1 MNSRRQLLCLLAQI
15 GMLAVVGCSRGPTA
29 GQAELEELAAAMDRR
44 LQVAGDVAWSKQIR
58 GSPVRDA
65 AREAAI
71 LGRVTTLA
79 EERGIDPA
87 AAREFVEAQLA
98 ASRQWQEV
106 RLERWRGGEALPPG
120 TAPDLMKELRPR
132 MDLVTRELLDAWAA
146 WTQVSGRTRFN
157 AAEARRVVAHLRAA
171 GYTEEV
177 ARLACGVVVEQGK
190 VVEP

>member
-1 MNSRRQLLCLLAQI
+1 
-15 GMLAVVGCSRGPTA
+15 MLAVVGCSRGPTA

-44 LQVAGDVAWSKQIR
+44 LQVAGDVAWSKQIS

-87 AAREFVEAQLA
+87 AAREFIEAQLA